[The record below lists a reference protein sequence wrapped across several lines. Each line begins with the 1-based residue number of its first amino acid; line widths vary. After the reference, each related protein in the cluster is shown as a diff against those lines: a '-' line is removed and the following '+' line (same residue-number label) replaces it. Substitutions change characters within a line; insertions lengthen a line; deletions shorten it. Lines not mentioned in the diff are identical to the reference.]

1 MLTKYILTIGGI
13 AHEVPEECLAN
24 WDDISFSLKRT
35 DYSGV
40 MRQFSTEFVFVG
52 ESCDMLLDAY
62 LADGVLV
69 DATVSVYTINNDH
82 TWTKQF
88 EAPLDFSSVEI
99 EKGKFSINAIDN
111 TLAALLRN
119 KKGQKYEFPMSGFE
133 SSEVQMKRIYIS
145 NRANYTL
152 PGTLLT
158 AGHVEVLLD
167 EETSMIISN
176 ECIEPK
182 SSTGQRHF
190 ATIHKSPS
198 PLVQVSMQG
207 TVRCYLNPGYV
218 ATGNVASDL
227 YIPQMQLGWWNDQD
241 NSFHFWKTMI
251 SADVTHRTEHG
262 TEYYLWIGGATRANY
277 ASLNALKAA
286 AASTSVNPY
295 GLQVGMFGV
304 VGSYAGS
311 NPGYWTDNVVYEYQ
325 GNNNW
330 VSKGVAGNYYYDRQF
345 VNYATLPNLTTSDW
359 PMLTLTHDMMLF
371 SGKMT
376 LLWSDTAHDEIIVDA
391 ITPLQMLQALVGAIA
406 PTATASIAADEAG
419 LLAETYIV
427 PAEALRKMPEAKAY
441 STFSNFVDWMSAV
454 FGYTYRIVDNEVQ
467 FVHRSEVFGDTI
479 GKVIGELR
487 DVKYSVN
494 DDLIYTEVDAGY
506 SKKTYGE
513 IDGRLETNFTNY
525 YETGYNVTDKKLSLI
540 SKYRS
545 DAYGIEF
552 TIRKGEKDKE
562 TKDDNADEDVFFIR
576 ALEVDE
582 VLNYNTDS
590 NSAYGPD
597 VCVSNNASF
606 IAAMGNGADVLLRMT
621 SSDGNNELSDIVI
634 GSPLFSIGEVEF
646 STDDTEAPEDTNTLV
661 QLDHKGFRFTGY
673 IKQAEARFGR
683 VNGMDYTLIVKT
695 ITKI

>member
-40 MRQFSTEFVFVG
+40 MRQYSTEFVFVG

-62 LADGVLV
+62 LTEGVLV

-99 EKGKFSINAIDN
+99 ENGKFSINAIDN

-119 KKGQKYEFPMSGFE
+119 KKGQKYEFSMSGFE

-152 PGTLLT
+152 PGTWLT

-167 EETSMIISN
+167 EDTSLIISN

-218 ATGNVASDL
+218 ATGDATVGL

-251 SADVTHRTEHG
+251 SADVTHRTENG
-262 TEYYLWIGGATRANY
+262 TEYYLWIGGTTRANY

-286 AASTSVNPY
+286 AANTSVNPY

-311 NPGYWTDNVVYEYQ
+311 TPGYWTDNVVYEYQ

-345 VNYATLPNLTTSDW
+345 VNYATLPKLTTSDW

-376 LLWSDTAHDEIIVDA
+376 LQWSDTAHDEIIVDA

-427 PAEALRKMPEAKAY
+427 PAESLRKMPEAKAY

-467 FVHRSEVFGDTI
+467 FVHRSEVFSDTI

-590 NSAYGPD
+590 NRAYSPG
-597 VCVSNNASF
+597 VCIANNASF

-661 QLDHKGFRFTGY
+661 QLDYKGFRFTGY